1 MHGGENM
8 LKSYLIENYG
18 YNEPIFLNDLTIEGL
33 SENAVRQSVKRLV
46 ANGFLERY
54 DNGIYYIPKQGGL
67 LEKSYLDPFLVIMRK
82 YVNNKSETYGY
93 VTGMSFANQLGLT
106 TQMPSV
112 IEIVTNREATNGR
125 MITVGNQKVRIKRS
139 AVPVSDNNADL
150 LQLLDG
156 VGQAEKYSELPM
168 EDTIATMLSYVKKK
182 CFTKE
187 QLSEVSSGL
196 TGATAKKL
204 IEWGMIY
211 EFAS

>member
-1 MHGGENM
+1 M

>member
-1 MHGGENM
+1 MV
-8 LKSYLIENYG
+8 KSYLLETYG
-18 YNEPIFLNDLTIEGL
+18 YNEPIFLNDLMIDGL
-33 SENAVRQSVKRLV
+33 SENAVRQAVKRLV

-54 DNGIYYIPKQGGL
+54 DSGIYYIPRQGGVL
-67 LEKSYLDPFLVIMRK
+67 GKSYLDPFLVIIRK
-82 YVNNKSETYGY
+82 YVKSKSETYGY
-93 VTGMSFANQLGLT
+93 VTGISFVNQLGLT
-106 TQMPSV
+106 TQMPAV

-125 MITVGNQKVRIKRS
+125 TIMVGNQKVRIKKP
-139 AVPVSDNNADL
+139 AVVVSDNNAEL

-156 VGQAEKYSELPM
+156 IGQAEKYTELPM
-168 EDTIATMLSYVKKK
+168 KETINTMRSYVKQKG
-182 CFTKE
+182 FTQK